1 MISQTLHIKPGVAT
15 SMLELDKLVTRQM
28 DRLMLMPFSLFLSKG
43 KMQSH
48 LDVEIDYEDREV
60 AIRTLQMLLALMMLS
75 IMQSIFSKL
84 VNKENVE
91 ANRVAQKVTLTMSQR
106 RIR

>member
-1 MISQTLHIKPGVAT
+1 
-15 SMLELDKLVTRQM
+15 MLELDKLVTREM
-28 DRLMLMPFSLFLSKG
+28 DRLMLMPFSLFLSEG
-43 KMQSH
+43 KMQIH
-48 LDVEIDYEDREV
+48 VVIDYEDREV